1 MNYLEEETGPTLS
14 QQEGRLAAWSLE
26 RAFPALISSNWRGL
40 SIPPRAGSW
49 SGLSGLGLR
58 QAL

>member
-40 SIPPRAGSW
+40 SIPPRAGS
-49 SGLSGLGLR
+49 
-58 QAL
+58 